1 MSLDP
6 VRRLA
11 WDVLQRAELDE
22 NLDASFDA
30 ALGRLPDERDRRFLA
45 ELVKGALRW
54 RGRYDHLVRRFSR
67 HDAVTPPPIA
77 DVLRLGL
84 HQLLGMDRVPDHA
97 AIHQSVALAREV
109 AGPWPAPFVNG
120 LLQSVKRAVDG
131 APRRE
136 TALHPL
142 FPDPDRDPDGWLST
156 WWSHPRWLV
165 ARWRRRYGLAAT
177 AELCR
182 CNNQPPPLAVHVLAP
197 ADPGAVRAL
206 LAASGRE
213 VRPGTLSPRALL
225 LASEERATLAGLL
238 ANRPE
243 LIVQDEAVQ
252 AACDLLLDGAE
263 GPALD
268 LCAAPGGKTARLRA
282 ALAPA
287 PGGGP
292 ALLVA
297 ADLSAARLRKL
308 QAAAKRIDAGPDLVV
323 SADGRAAPFRP
334 GGFATVLLDGP
345 CTGTGVLR
353 RHPEGKWRLRPDA
366 VAASAARLA
375 ELTRESIGLL
385 RPGGRLLYAT
395 CSLEPEEN
403 EGVLDAVLAAAP
415 SLAPC
420 PWNAAGQWR
429 RAWLPQREGADGF
442 FAARL
447 QRRGDAS

>member
-11 WDVLQRAELDE
+11 WDVLQRAERDE
-22 NLDASFDA
+22 NLDAALDDA
-30 ALGRLPDERDRRFLA
+30 LARLPDERDRRFLA

-67 HDAVTPPPIA
+67 HDAATPPQIA

-120 LLQSVKRAVDG
+120 LLQSVKRTLEA

-136 TALHPL
+136 EALHPL
-142 FPDPDRDPDGWLST
+142 FPDPARDPDGWLST

-165 ARWRRRYGLAAT
+165 ARWRARYGLAAT

-182 CNNQPPPLAVHVLAP
+182 CNNLSPPLAVHVLAP
-197 ADPGAVRAL
+197 ADPAAVAAA
-206 LAASGRE
+206 LAAAGRS
-213 VRPGTLSPRALL
+213 VRPGDLSPRALL
-225 LASEERATLAGLL
+225 LASEERADLAALL
-238 ANRPE
+238 RTRPE

-252 AACDLLLDGAE
+252 SACDLLLDGAA

-282 ALAPA
+282 ALAA
-287 PGGGP
+287 GDDGSP

-297 ADLSAARLRKL
+297 ADLSAVRLRKL
-308 QAAAKRIDAGPDLVV
+308 QATAKRIDAGPDLVV

-334 GGFATVLLDGP
+334 GSFATVLLDGP

-353 RHPEGKWRLRPDA
+353 RHPEGKWRLGPEA
-366 VAASAARLA
+366 IAASATRLTELARLA
-375 ELTRESIGLL
+375 SLL
-385 RPGGRLLYAT
+385 LAPGGRLLYAT

-403 EGVLDAVLAAAP
+403 EGVLEAVLAAEP

-420 PWNAAGQWR
+420 PWREDGEWAR
-429 RAWLPQREGADGF
+429 TWLPHREGADGF

-447 QRRGDAS
+447 SRRKGAS

>member
-1 MSLDP
+1 MNLDP

-22 NLDASFDA
+22 NLDFALDA
-30 ALGRLPDERDRRFLA
+30 ALARLEDERDRRFLA
-45 ELVKGALRW
+45 ELVKGTLRW

-67 HDAVTPPPIA
+67 KDAATPPEIA

-97 AIHQSVALAREV
+97 ALHQSVALARDV

-120 LLQSVKRAVDG
+120 LLQSVRRAVGDE
-131 APRRE
+131 PRQPD
-136 TALHPL
+136 ALHAL
-142 FPDPDRDPDGWLST
+142 FPDPERDPDGWLAS

-165 ARWRRRYGLAAT
+165 ARWRARYGLAQT

-182 CNNQPPPLAVHVLAP
+182 CNNLPPPLTVHVLAP
-197 ADPGAVRAL
+197 ADPSAVAAA
-206 LAASGRE
+206 LAAAGRPS
-213 VRPGTLSPRALL
+213 RPGALSPRALL
-225 LASEERATLAGLL
+225 LATEERAALAALL
-238 ANRPE
+238 ATRPE

-252 AACDLLLDGAE
+252 AACDLLLDGVA

-282 ALAPA
+282 TLGAQ
-287 PGGGP
+287 

-297 ADLSAARLRKL
+297 ADHSAARLRKL
-308 QAAAKRIDAGPDLVV
+308 RTAAKRIDAGPDLVV
-323 SADGRAAPFRP
+323 SADGRAPPFRP
-334 GGFATVLLDGP
+334 ASFATVLLDGP

-353 RHPEGKWRLRPDA
+353 HHPEGKWRLRPEA
-366 VAASAARLA
+366 VAGSAARLT
-375 ELTRESIGLL
+375 ELARQAALL
-385 RPGGRLLYAT
+385 LQPGGRLLYAT

-403 EGVLDAVLAAAP
+403 QDVLQAILAADP

-420 PWNAAGQWR
+420 PWHANGEWSR
-429 RAWLPQREGADGF
+429 TWLPQREGADGF

-447 QRRGDAS
+447 YRRGDAS